1 MKTFLPGTLVNT
13 ISVFDLRPGM
23 EVFDKASN
31 TAGVIVNITETN
43 YEEVEALVKL
53 EGWTT
58 VVRSGRLP
66 KLVLT

>member
-31 TAGVIVNITETN
+31 TAGVIVTVTETQS
-43 YEEVEALVKL
+43 EVVEALVKL
-53 EGWTT
+53 NGATKT
-58 VVRSGRLP
+58 VTSGRLP